1 MIQSTTLGRM
11 EKVTFKNQPIK
22 ILGSTPA
29 IGSKAPELI
38 GVGTDLKDHSL
49 KDYQGKKKIICFAP
63 SVDTSVC
70 STAAQKFNQ
79 KIEGKK
85 NTVVLYCTMDL
96 PFALKRIC
104 GSYSHV
110 TPLSLFRTPEVAVSY
125 GARQADGPLEGL
137 CARAV
142 FVLDEHDKVLYHE
155 LVKEIT
161 NEPDYETALTV
172 VS

>member
-1 MIQSTTLGRM
+1 M

-22 ILGSTPA
+22 ILGTTPSV
-29 IGSKAPELI
+29 GSKAPTLS
-38 GVGTDLKDHSL
+38 GVDTDLKEHSL
-49 KDYQGKKKIICFAP
+49 RDYAGKKKIICFAP

-70 STAAQKFNQ
+70 STAAQKFNE
-79 KIEGKK
+79 KITGKK

-110 TPLSLFRTPEVAVSY
+110 TPLSLFRTPEVAEAY
-125 GARQADGPLEGL
+125 GARQGEGPLKGL

-161 NEPDYETALTV
+161 TEPDYDKALSF

>member
-1 MIQSTTLGRM
+1 M

-22 ILGSTPA
+22 ILGTIPSVGSNAPA
-29 IGSKAPELI
+29 LS
-38 GVGTDLKDHSL
+38 GVDTDLKERSL
-49 KDYQGKKKIICFAP
+49 KDYAGKKKIICFAP
-63 SVDTSVC
+63 SIDTPVC
-70 STAAQKFNQ
+70 SMAAQKFNE
-79 KIEGKK
+79 KIMGKSS
-85 NTVVLYCTMDL
+85 TVVLYCTMDL

-110 TPLSLFRTPEVAVSY
+110 TPLSLFRSPEVAQAY
-125 GARQADGPLEGL
+125 GALLGDGPLKGL

-142 FVLDEHDKVLYHE
+142 FVLDEHDKVLHHE

-161 NEPDYETALTV
+161 TEPNYDQALSY